1 MVMIEETTP
10 NTQDLTFPEHAAM
23 VMRLNLPYTAYVHG
37 NDAAA
42 AETWCQQTF
51 GSRWNLD
58 TVKGQGGVW
67 ACRHGAVGH
76 HWQYLFGFA
85 EEKYKTWFEL
95 RWS

>member
-1 MVMIEETTP
+1 MTEQEFP
-10 NTQDLTFPEHAAM
+10 NIYKMTFPEHAAM

-67 ACRHGAVGH
+67 AVGMAPWAITGNICLALLKKNIRHG
-76 HWQYLFGFA
+76 L
-85 EEKYKTWFEL
+85 
-95 RWS
+95 S

>member
-1 MVMIEETTP
+1 MTEQTSE
-10 NTQDLTFPEHAAM
+10 LTFPEHAAM
-23 VMRLNLPYTAYVHG
+23 VMRLNLPYTAYI
-37 NDAAA
+37 DERKCAA
-42 AETWCQQTF
+42 AEAWCRQTF

-67 ACRHGAVGH
+67 ACRHGGGGH

-95 RWS
+95 RWV